1 MIIKKSKILL
11 ITVLLITFYSN
22 INAKSTQKDNNIL
35 FIFDASRSMLG
46 NWESG
51 RKIDIA
57 KNMLIN
63 MLDSLKNYD
72 NLNIGLRVYGN
83 RSSYPPQDCNDSH
96 LEVEFLS
103 LIHI

>member
-1 MIIKKSKILL
+1 MSL
-11 ITVLLITFYSN
+11 TFFSSN
-22 INAKSTQKDNNIL
+22 VNAKSTQKENNIL

-51 RKIDIA
+51 RKVDIA

-63 MLDSLKNYD
+63 MLDSLKNYE

-83 RSSYPPQDCNDSH
+83 RSSFPPSRLQ
-96 LEVEFLS
+96 
-103 LIHI
+103 